1 VKKTKLP
8 PQALIPVVV
17 LALVVVGALAYFVI
31 VGPQRSRA
39 VEMQKEVEATRA
51 QVDDARAKSSDA
63 RNVQPIK
70 VANLF
75 RLSKAM
81 PDQTDMSGLLLQLN
95 GLAADTGIVFDSIT
109 PQPVVAQPGY
119 QVVPIQVVFDGNFYN
134 LADLL
139 YRLRNLVSVNGGRLD
154 ATGRLF
160 AIDTID
166 FAQGKGGFPQIQASL
181 LIDAYVYGTGTATG
195 PPTASTPGA
204 ATTTTSTDTNA
215 TTTTTPTP
223 TTAAPSSGAASATG
237 AP

>member
-17 LALVVVGALAYFVI
+17 LALVVVGALAFFVI
-31 VGPQRSRA
+31 VGPQRSKA
-39 VEMQKEVEATRA
+39 VDLEKEVAATRV

-63 RNVQPIK
+63 RNAQPIK

-109 PQPVVAQPGY
+109 PQPVVAQTGY
-119 QVVPIQVVFDGNFYN
+119 QVVPVQVVFDGNFYN

-160 AIDTID
+160 AIDTVD
-166 FAQGKGGFPQIQASL
+166 FAEGKGGFPQIQASL

-204 ATTTTSTDTNA
+204 GTTTSTTDTG

-223 TTAAPSSGAASATG
+223 TPTAPSSGEATATG

>member
-1 VKKTKLP
+1 MTKTKLP

-17 LALVVVGALAYFVI
+17 LALAMVAGLAYLVV
-31 VGPQRSRA
+31 VGPQRA
-39 VEMQKEVEATRA
+39 KAADMQSQVTAMTK
-51 QVDDARAKSSDA
+51 QVDAARAKSIDGRKVA
-63 RNVQPIK
+63 PIK
-70 VANLF
+70 IADLF

-109 PQPVVAQPGY
+109 PQAVAAQTGY
-119 QVVPIQVVFDGNFYN
+119 QVVPVQVIFHGNFYD

-139 YRLRNLVSVNGGRLD
+139 YRLRTLVTVNGGRLD

-160 AIDTID
+160 AIDTVD
-166 FAQGKGGFPQIQASL
+166 FAEGKGGFPEIQATL
-181 LIDAYVYGTGTATG
+181 LVDAFVYGTGTATG
-195 PPTASTPGA
+195 PATASTPA
-204 ATTTTSTDTNA
+204 AGTTTTDTTS

-223 TTAAPSSGAASATG
+223 TPTPATGSASATG